1 MEGDFDSRQQH
12 PKRHRE
18 SHRHQRPKRASH
30 REERLRPVPEW
41 NYVMEAT
48 SPSPGG
54 EERKKKS
61 RCCKRIRLYISLLFL
76 VGYFLLVALLVSMM
90 LSERKLLEAPGAD
103 TPECQKKICPI
114 ESPCQIQDHEAKCVF
129 VSLANLQALEV
140 LLGVVVCVPLAI
152 CIPCTLHWFF
162 RKVRGKSWGP
172 RKPTRSTTSRTSYPS
187 GTVLG
192 RQEEVEKGDSE
203 DSNRALTEVKGEEE
217 VCGYQPRVEED
228 LDLDDGL
235 DDLFTPLAKTVE
247 EEIAQEEAENE
258 LDLLFTPKPKVK
270 KASPAKTDHPKPEL
284 KVPSSVG
291 GESEFS
297 ALFHK
302 RLGASKHGPS
312 RRSQEEAAMSDLHS
326 NFSEGMSVLFA
337 SLKYLQAQKS
347 KAPHSSPQVD
357 ASIISGN
364 HMSTV
369 ESNVDWLDLD
379 LGDPPDFF
387 HFALRIASTSGQ
399 HLEALGPTMGP
410 RRPSEDS
417 LADMEPDELE
427 ELFHPPL
434 R

>member
-1 MEGDFDSRQQH
+1 
-12 PKRHRE
+12 
-18 SHRHQRPKRASH
+18 
-30 REERLRPVPEW
+30 
-41 NYVMEAT
+41 
-48 SPSPGG
+48 
-54 EERKKKS
+54 
-61 RCCKRIRLYISLLFL
+61 
-76 VGYFLLVALLVSMM
+76 MM

-140 LLGVVVCVPLAI
+140 LLGVVVGVPLAI
-152 CIPCTLHWFF
+152 CIPCTLHWIF

-172 RKPTRSTTSRTSYPS
+172 RKSTSTTSRTSYPS

-203 DSNRALTEVKGEEE
+203 DSNRALTEVKGEDEG
-217 VCGYQPRVEED
+217 VCSYQPRVEE
-228 LDLDDGL
+228 DLDDGL

-270 KASPAKTDHPKPEL
+270 KTSPAKTDHPKPEL
-284 KVPSSVG
+284 KVPSSIA
-291 GESEFS
+291 ESEFS

-302 RLGASKHGPS
+302 RLGPSKGISKDGKS
-312 RRSQEEAAMSDLHS
+312 RRSQEESAMSDLHS

-347 KAPHSSPQVD
+347 KTPHSSPQVD

-364 HMSTV
+364 HMSTI

-399 HLEALGPTMGP
+399 HLEEGARSMGP

-434 R
+434 RWEKNTDGKLVSKREGKRVLVFF

>member
-1 MEGDFDSRQQH
+1 
-12 PKRHRE
+12 
-18 SHRHQRPKRASH
+18 
-30 REERLRPVPEW
+30 
-41 NYVMEAT
+41 
-48 SPSPGG
+48 
-54 EERKKKS
+54 
-61 RCCKRIRLYISLLFL
+61 
-76 VGYFLLVALLVSMM
+76 MM

-140 LLGVVVCVPLAI
+140 LLGVVVGVPLAI

-417 LADMEPDELE
+417 LADMEPDEFLDGKCAFRFVFNASSPKPGSLVDTLTCNELCGDDRKGKVIFKAELSGNFVLPLLQLSATSVSFRYLWERQCPLHPLSEPLVLKNVSPLE
-427 ELFHPPL
+427 AWPM
-434 R
+434 